1 MGPMFCLNKDI
12 ALPAPGTKIIKAKE
26 AMILVEAGNLLEEA
40 RSRALKILTDAQQA
54 YEEQKEKGYQDGLEE
69 GRLEHAEKVLDTV
82 LSSVEY
88 IENLESTLVK
98 VVGTAVRKIIG
109 ELEDGECIVRIVR
122 NALLTVRGQ
131 QKVVIRVAMK
141 DEPYV
146 KKSLDSITRVAP
158 GISFLDLVAD
168 PRLAPGSCIL
178 ESELGVVDAS
188 LETQLKAIEKS
199 ITARIKG

>member
-1 MGPMFCLNKDI
+1 MGPMFCLNNDNVV
-12 ALPAPGTKIIKAKE
+12 PTPGTKIIKAKD
-26 AMILVEAGNLLEEA
+26 ATLLLEAGMILEEA
-40 RSRALKILTDAQQA
+40 RSRAQKIEKDARQA

-88 IENLESTLVK
+88 IENLEDTLVR

-131 QKVVIRVAMK
+131 QKVIIRVAVT

-158 GISFLDLVAD
+158 GINFLDLVAD
-168 PRLAPGSCIL
+168 PRLTPGSCIL

-199 ITARIKG
+199 INARVKG